1 MSTARRR
8 CARHTSIRTADWTDW
23 AAAWPT
29 WTPASASTPT
39 PCGNWPGPHGRSG
52 QPDLVFLATLARR
65 LEQDVV
71 KARRDAMHYNMSAGA
86 RAALQQE
93 GGLLL
98 IEAGY
103 LRDLHARLSS

>member
-1 MSTARRR
+1 MSTALRAAHLQPRSALDGLGR
-8 CARHTSIRTADWTDW
+8 YLAKMDPGVGLDAHSLRQLARSTRPV
-23 AAAWPT
+23 WPT
-29 WTPASASTPT
+29 
-39 PCGNWPGPHGRSG
+39 
-52 QPDLVFLATLARR
+52 DLVFLATLADQ
-65 LEQDVV
+65 LEQDVA